1 MMFDA
6 LSELSYEQTPQV
18 SYVTFQ
24 CRFET
29 RPGYSLYIIGNIREM
44 GSWQPSSAIALVT
57 NSDMYPTWKTSKP
70 IIVPTGSE
78 IDYKYLIKNDSGD
91 YEWEYLPQNEN
102 RHLDIKSPGKWTI
115 KDEKDNLFSEVIN
128 KDYLS
133 HSQNNLLELIDN
145 NNNIINHS
153 ITPSYQTSPLPW
165 CDAVKYDERN
175 TKTINSEIFDMCLSL
190 KGEAFSPDDRV
201 VIVTALLPFKIIKS
215 KQQLHDTSSLHDKY
229 QIIPLTDNLTYYTL
243 FKIKQQHIMN
253 VAWIG
258 MLKGIFDFTEEEQ
271 EEIILFLEEQDISL
285 VTTTKK
291 ESDDYWIY
299 IDKILTPFFI
309 HNTIDFKNELFW
321 DCEEYFNTF
330 YTVNRLFRD
339 AIWAIKQENDFIMI
353 NDINLALLPNAFL
366 PKNTNAKIGIYFY
379 ATFPSSDAMK
389 IFPYSK
395 EIIKSILLC
404 DVIGFHSYI
413 SARNFTAFIGREF
426 GLYCEIKPKGYM
438 TLNYIGRYILMH
450 VHHPGIETF
459 VIDELVKE
467 SLTVEYMDKYRKVI
481 GNRFSVVSI
490 DNTYEL
496 SQLFVKFEAFRL
508 LLMKYPAL
516 SDKVVLIQ
524 ILLDDQESVYDYKDI
539 IVQKLQQLQHEYGN
553 ECVYYEIHK
562 QSEFKLQYQI
572 SLVSMCNVLLI
583 LQKWKGLCSLANI
596 FLYLQRRNYNN
607 SSNGSSCGKFGL
619 IINESASVSNKLK
632 SAIRINSYNRTE
644 LMKRLEEIYTKS
656 QSILIKYMIHYD
668 KDYYSIKA
676 NNTLAWLNGFLSDIK
691 RVSNND
697 QFYTKIDLGIKFN
710 YRIMQLPVNFS
721 KLTLRKMYKTYTQTN
736 KRYFFFDYENTLF
749 QTEDEEYALNEKES
763 RMNLHKPTNEIIHIL
778 DKLLTDP
785 RNEVYIITGRQR
797 KYLDGWFG
805 NVKGIGLG
813 AEYGFFY
820 RKCRSESSYSMGQY
834 ETMFAIKNWSWKETV
849 ENIFKSFTDK
859 TEGSRYC
866 NKESTITWVYGNCS
880 QEFGHTQANELKT
893 HLSNVIPD
901 DTQLDVVMGMDYV
914 EVKPRNLNKG
924 YFISHILEQDVMKG
938 VKPEFIFAIGD
949 DISDE
954 EMFKYLNGLEHALG
968 NKKSSCKIMSVTV
981 GKKPSNARYYV
992 NDVKDIIKQLTALI
1006 KNEDVF

>member
-1 MMFDA
+1 MFDA
-6 LSELSYEQTPQV
+6 LSDLSYEQTPQV

-44 GSWQPSSAIALVT
+44 GSWQPSNSIALTT

-128 KDYLS
+128 RDYLS
-133 HSQNNLLELIDN
+133 RSQNNLLELIDN
-145 NNNIINHS
+145 NNNNMFSHTVS
-153 ITPSYQTSPLPW
+153 PYQASPLPW
-165 CDAVKYDERN
+165 SDAVKYDERN

-201 VIVTALLPFKIIKS
+201 VIVTALLPFKIVKT
-215 KQQLHDTSSLHDKY
+215 KLPDNPSSPNEKY
-229 QIIPLTDNLTYYTL
+229 QIVPLTDNITYYTL
-243 FKIKQQHIMN
+243 FKFKQLHIMK

-258 MLKGIFDFTEEEQ
+258 MLKGIFEFTEEEQ
-271 EEIILFLEEQDISL
+271 EEIIMFLEEQDISL

-291 ESDDYWIY
+291 ESDDYWTY
-299 IDKILTPFFI
+299 IDKILSPFFI
-309 HNTIDFKNELFW
+309 HNTIDFKNDFFW

-366 PKNTNAKIGIYFY
+366 PKNTNAKLGIYFY
-379 ATFPSSDAMK
+379 VTFPSSDAMK
-389 IFPYSK
+389 IFPYNK
-395 EIIKSILLC
+395 ELIKSILLC

-413 SARNFTAFIGREF
+413 SARNFTAFLGREF
-426 GLYCEIKPKGYM
+426 GLYCDIKPKGYM

-467 SLTVEYMDKYRKVI
+467 KATVECTEKYKKII

-516 SDKVVLIQ
+516 RDKVALIQ
-524 ILLDDQESVYDYKDI
+524 ILLDDQACVHNYKDI
-539 IVQKLQQLQHEYGN
+539 IVHKLQQLQREYGN
-553 ECVYYEIHK
+553 ECVHYELHK

-572 SLVSMCNVLLI
+572 GLVSICNVLLI

-596 FLYLQRRNYNN
+596 FLYLHRN
-607 SSNGSSCGKFGL
+607 SRSKGKFGL
-619 IINESASVSNKLK
+619 IINENASVSNKLK
-632 SAIRINSYNRTE
+632 SAIRINSYNRNE

-656 QSILIKYMIHYD
+656 HSMVIKYMVHYD
-668 KDYYSIKA
+668 KDYFSIKA
-676 NNTLAWLNGFLSDIK
+676 NSTLSWLNGFLSDIK
-691 RVSNND
+691 RVSSND

-721 KLTLRKMYKTYTQTN
+721 KLTLRKVYKTYAQTF

-749 QTEDEEYALNEKES
+749 QTDEEEEMLNSEKES
-763 RMNLHKPTNEIIHIL
+763 RMNLHKPTSEIIYIL
-778 DKLLTDP
+778 EKLLADP
-785 RNEVYIITGRQR
+785 RNEVYIITGRQK

-820 RKCRSESSYSMGQY
+820 RKCRSDSSFNVGPY

-880 QEFGHTQANELKT
+880 QDFGHTQANELKT

-901 DTQLDVVMGMDYV
+901 DTQLDVVMGINYV

-924 YFISHILEQDVMKG
+924 YFISHILEQDVKNG
-938 VKPEFIFAIGD
+938 VKPEFIFAVGD

-968 NKKSSCKIMSVTV
+968 NKRSSCKIMSVTV

-992 NDVKDIIKQLTALI
+992 NDVKDLTKQLTSLI